1 MSHPLDVRP
10 VSGAL
15 GAEVHGVDLADLDE
29 GTFAA
34 LRRAFHDHAVLFFR
48 DQKLTPAA
56 QVAFAR
62 RFGQPEVH
70 PIVNGT
76 EELPELVRVW
86 KPAGQSAS
94 FGVGWHTDN
103 SFFERPSLGSVLY
116 GVVIPPYGGDTL
128 FTSMERALNALSEGM
143 KARLEGLEAVH
154 SASRAYDPATVGE
167 AKYRGEAPIT
177 YRMSDAVRAEAVHPV
192 VRTHPETGR
201 RSIYVNPMFT
211 QRIVGLRAAESDAL
225 LDFLYRHCA
234 TPDWSCRFRW
244 TPGAL
249 AMWDNRCVWHYA
261 LDDYQAFER
270 VMHRVTIAG
279 DRPR

>member
-34 LRRAFHDHAVLFFR
+34 LQRAFHDHAVLFFR

-62 RFGQPEVH
+62 RFGQPDVH

-86 KPAGQSAS
+86 KPSGQSAS

-128 FTSMERALNALSEGM
+128 FASMERAWNALSEGM